1 MDDACLSSWV
11 GQNVLAV
18 SADFM
23 DLVLPAMYSLQPSR
37 VLSLV
42 PVDPSFTLLLKSPHV
57 FHLFTFPKG
66 SLRLSSFQLRGRRLV
81 NTHYASQLPLRL
93 ILIANPESL
102 ASEHIDWAQALRDV
116 ANCTGVAPLPTVV
129 SWSQISA
136 PSAGVAL
143 PCGGPKGSLRWPCA
157 VGTTLAL
164 VGPGL
169 PRNPGGDREGAVQ
182 GGHWALVRRLP
193 CVPTRT
199 GSTVVLGRLVLPPLS
214 PLSCRTGHPGLRRRT
229 CDGSTSTPLSQWM
242 VAPWVRQVGAGHVSG
257 PLASIRLIACSG
269 C

>member
-1 MDDACLSSWV
+1 MP
-11 GQNVLAV
+11 
-18 SADFM
+18 
-23 DLVLPAMYSLQPSR
+23 LVLPAMYSSQPSR

-42 PVDPSFTLLLKSPHV
+42 PMDPSFTLRLLLKSPHM

-66 SLRLSSFQLRGRRLV
+66 SLRLSSFQLRGCRLV

-102 ASEHIDWAQALRDV
+102 ASEQIDWVQALRDV

-129 SWSQISA
+129 SWSQIPA

-143 PCGGPKGSLRWPCA
+143 PPCGGPKGSLRWPCA

-182 GGHWALVRRLP
+182 GGQWALVRRLP

-199 GSTVVLGRLVLPPLS
+199 GSPVVLGRLVLPPLS
-214 PLSCRTGHPGLRRRT
+214 PLSCRTCLPGLRRKT
-229 CDGSTSTPLSQWM
+229 CDGSTSAPLSQ
-242 VAPWVRQVGAGHVSG
+242 WVRQVGAGHVSG
-257 PLASIRLIACSG
+257 PLASIRLIACWG